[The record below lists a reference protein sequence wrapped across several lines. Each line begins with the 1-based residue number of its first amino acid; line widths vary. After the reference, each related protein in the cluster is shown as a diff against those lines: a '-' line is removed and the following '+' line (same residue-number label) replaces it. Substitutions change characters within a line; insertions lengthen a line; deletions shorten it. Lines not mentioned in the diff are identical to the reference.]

1 MSTRAVITFIDER
14 DTFHVYKHHDGYP
27 LSEHGV
33 IAAIQKAM
41 PLAWTLPRFEASEF
55 ACAFI
60 AANKTR
66 GGGLYLTGHWNQ
78 HGDLDYRYEVRRDS
92 ADLDALYPQ
101 FNNYMYVRVFDMAI
115 SSSTPISEY
124 VLNDEEVA
132 A

>member
-66 GGGLYLTGHWNQ
+66 GGGLHLTGHWNQ

-92 ADLDALYPQ
+92 ADLDAFVTVSTDNL
-101 FNNYMYVRVFDMAI
+101 YVRVFDIAI
-115 SSSTPISEY
+115 SSRTPVSEF
-124 VLNDEEVA
+124 VLSNEEVA
-132 A
+132 V

>member
-27 LSEHGV
+27 THGFKWLSEHGV
-33 IAAIQKAM
+33 IAAIRRAM

-78 HGDLDYRYEVRRDS
+78 HGDLDYRYEVRCDCY
-92 ADLDALYPQ
+92 DL
-101 FNNYMYVRVFDMAI
+101 NVRVFDMAI
-115 SSSTPISEY
+115 SSSTPVSEF
-124 VLNDEEVA
+124 VLSNEEVEA
-132 A
+132 

>member
-14 DTFHVYKHHDGYP
+14 DTFHIYKHHDGYP

-33 IAAIQKAM
+33 IAAIRRAM

-66 GGGLYLTGHWNQ
+66 GGGLYLTGNWNQ
-78 HGDLDYRYEVRRDS
+78 HGDLDYRYEVRFD
-92 ADLDALYPQ
+92 DVGNLMVDVY
-101 FNNYMYVRVFDMAI
+101 DMAI
-115 SSSTPISEY
+115 SSRT
-124 VLNDEEVA
+124 VA
-132 A
+132 SVFFLSNEQVEA

>member
-66 GGGLYLTGHWNQ
+66 GGGLYLTGNWNQ

-92 ADLDALYPQ
+92 AEL
-101 FNNYMYVRVFDMAI
+101 YVRVFDMAI

-124 VLNDEEVA
+124 ILNDEEVEA
-132 A
+132 